1 MNRLLVTTLLVVA
14 AGCATSVQEGERRYR
29 EGDRRAALEAW
40 RRVPVDHPQHAAIQ
54 ERIEV
59 VEAEFERL
67 IVAYKDTGHDREQEG
82 RLSEAVLD
90 YRLALE
96 LQPDDAATLSH
107 VQQLARELAAR
118 KASLAQEYQR
128 VRTTDDLDAAAAV
141 LGRIRTLDPFDP
153 HYETQQHEIEAELR
167 EEWSRRRARIRAE
180 YAGEVQNLVEAGRV
194 AFRDEQLETALDLWR
209 RALLLDPDNERILAY
224 IARVERQLDNLERLR
239 SGPGGAA
246 RADR

>member
-1 MNRLLVTTLLVVA
+1 MTRLLVTTLIVVA

-40 RRVPVDHPQHAAIQ
+40 RHVPPDHPKYAAIQ

-67 IVAYKDTGHDREQEG
+67 VVGYKDNARDREQEG
-82 RLSEAVLD
+82 RLAEAVLD

-96 LQPDDAATLSH
+96 LQPDDAATLAH

-118 KASLAQEYQR
+118 KATLADEYRR
-128 VRTTDDLDAAAAV
+128 VRATKDLDGAATV
-141 LGRIRTLDPFDP
+141 LGRIRTLDPYDP
-153 HYETQQHEIEAELR
+153 HYETQQHEIESELR
-167 EEWSRRRARIRAE
+167 EEWSRRRARIRAK
-180 YAGEVQNLVEAGRV
+180 YAGEVEQLLEEGRV

-209 RALLLDPDNERILAY
+209 RALLLDPDNERIQAY
-224 IARVERQLDNLERLR
+224 IARAERQLENLERLR
-239 SGPGGAA
+239 GGVSGNGGH
-246 RADR
+246 